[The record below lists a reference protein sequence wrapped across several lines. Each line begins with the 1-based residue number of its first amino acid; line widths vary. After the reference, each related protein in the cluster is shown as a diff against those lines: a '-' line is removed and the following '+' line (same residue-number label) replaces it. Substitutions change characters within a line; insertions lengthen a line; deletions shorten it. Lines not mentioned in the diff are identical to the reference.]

1 MALEVLRKY
10 LSRELVPLGMSYS
23 LNGEY
28 FSYPEERYNLH
39 IAVFPLPEG
48 SMPSSVTNATL
59 PEALSAVK
67 KALSE
72 AASKP
77 VSKADLAAYKN
88 LVTARTAAETGAPK
102 TVVDAVVARYCM
114 GKDFVTKYKDTI
126 GAVDSGRITNI
137 LKSLQG
143 GPRVEM
149 IVE

>member
-1 MALEVLRKY
+1 M
-10 LSRELVPLGMSYS
+10 
-23 LNGEY
+23 
-28 FSYPEERYNLH
+28 
-39 IAVFPLPEG
+39 
-48 SMPSSVTNATL
+48 
-59 PEALSAVK
+59 K
-67 KALSE
+67 KALAD
-72 AASKP
+72 AATKP

-149 IVE
+149 MVE

>member
-1 MALEVLRKY
+1 
-10 LSRELVPLGMSYS
+10 
-23 LNGEY
+23 
-28 FSYPEERYNLH
+28 
-39 IAVFPLPEG
+39 
-48 SMPSSVTNATL
+48 MPSSVEIATV

-67 KALSE
+67 KALAD
-72 AASKP
+72 AATKP

-102 TVVDAVVARYCM
+102 TVDAVVARYCM

-149 IVE
+149 MVE